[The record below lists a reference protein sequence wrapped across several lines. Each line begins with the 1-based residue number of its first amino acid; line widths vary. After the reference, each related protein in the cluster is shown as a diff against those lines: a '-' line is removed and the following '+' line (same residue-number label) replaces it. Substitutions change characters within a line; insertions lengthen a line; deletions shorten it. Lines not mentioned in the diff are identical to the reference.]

1 MFDCL
6 RVIRCDFTWGDW
18 ARCVSWALLWI
29 CFFNDLLRTK
39 PTIEG
44 PAYFRSYKMAPR
56 GLDGRQFVPAFQ
68 VQYPMPD
75 TQFFLWN
82 HSLALSFA
90 KTNYYKNASRNS
102 LHHFTPK
109 INQETI
115 TVAEKTGMPVGCQC
129 LQSIDPGFL
138 SWIHTIWFWLTS
150 PWYRWPIEIDG
161 LPIKNGDFP
170 WLC

>member
-102 LHHFTPK
+102 LHRFNTQDQPGNNNCCRK
-109 INQETI
+109 DRD
-115 TVAEKTGMPVGCQC
+115 ASGMPVSTVYRSR
-129 LQSIDPGFL
+129 LFDMNTYHL
-138 SWIHTIWFWLTS
+138 VLTN
-150 PWYRWPIEIDG
+150 IAMV
-161 LPIKNGDFP
+161 
-170 WLC
+170 